1 LRILNIG
8 DGSIQTL
15 TTEPDNF
22 PHWSPTADV
31 IEFTRADEGGYDI
44 FSIRADGSMLKQL
57 TTAPG
62 NDAHAVWSPDGK
74 FLLFGSGRLDFED
87 ESPESPLY
95 DAAPQPYA
103 ELFIMNADGSNQ
115 RPLTD
120 NKWEDGTPAWQPSPA
135 AR

>member
-31 IEFTRADEGGYDI
+31 IEFTRAVVGGYDI
-44 FSIRADGSMLKQL
+44 FSIRGDGSMLKQL

-62 NDAHAVWSPDGK
+62 NDAHAGK

-87 ESPESPLY
+87 ESPLY